1 MIASLNMN
9 GLRSHLYKVQLLMR
23 ELGIQILPLNESKL
37 DPGYPKEITS
47 VAGYQQE
54 RLDRTSNGNGVS
66 IYVWDSIK
74 IKRRLDVPTHN
85 LEFIYFSRLVPDLPV
100 GSKKFLLFWKE
111 STIL

>member
-47 VAGYQQE
+47 VAGCQQE
-54 RLDRTSNGNGVS
+54 RLDRLAMVIVFLFMSGTLSRSNVA
-66 IYVWDSIK
+66 
-74 IKRRLDVPTHN
+74 
-85 LEFIYFSRLVPDLPV
+85 
-100 GSKKFLLFWKE
+100 
-111 STIL
+111 